1 MRKLSDYS
9 GRLRP
14 DISLED
20 FSRDALL
27 SLLQL
32 YCRLFLAVD
41 GFWYLAVKERFSDE
55 DALACDMWTWERMSR
70 YELDRITKSMKVGGK
85 DVVSL
90 IKAFQIEP
98 WMWNANY
105 TVEVKNQNHVILTFV
120 DCPVLVSLEKEGE
133 GREENICKVVEPKVF
148 RDYADYFNPSIQI
161 KALKLPPRKSKDE
174 VACIWEFKAGE

>member
-1 MRKLSDYS
+1 MRKLNDYS
-9 GRLRP
+9 GSLKP

-27 SLLQL
+27 SLVRL

-41 GFWYLAVKERFSDE
+41 GFWYLSVKERFTNE
-55 DALACDMWTWERMSR
+55 DALACDMCTWERMSR
-70 YELDRITKSMKVGGK
+70 YELDRITKAMKVQGK

-90 IKAFQIEP
+90 IKTFQLEP
-98 WMWNANY
+98 WMWNAKY

-120 DCPVLVSLEKEGE
+120 DCPVLVSLEKEGQ
-133 GREENICKVVEPKVF
+133 GREETICKVVEPKVF

-161 KALKLPPRKSKDE
+161 KALKLPPRQSKEE
-174 VACIWEFKAGE
+174 VACVWEFKV